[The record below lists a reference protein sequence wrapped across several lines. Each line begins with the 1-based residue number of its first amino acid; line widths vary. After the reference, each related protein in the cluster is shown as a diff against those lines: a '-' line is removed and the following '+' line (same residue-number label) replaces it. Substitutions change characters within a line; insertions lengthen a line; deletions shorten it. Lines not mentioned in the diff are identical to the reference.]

1 MFDPGGAVA
10 QQHPVESPE
19 WWLDRLYGELA
30 ERRKYAE
37 VMRRYYDGDPPV
49 AAIAEKARDAFK
61 RLLKQARLNVA
72 GLVVDATTERMQVDG
87 IRLGDAEAGDENAWR
102 IWQGNNLDADSDLLI
117 TETVKVGRA
126 FALVAP
132 NPRNPSLPLVTPE
145 DMTQA
150 IVAYRPGNRRER
162 VAGLKTWIDD
172 WTAQLMATL
181 YLPNGLCKFQAPA
194 PKSGDA
200 RRPRWVRREVKGETW
215 PAPNP
220 LGVVSLIELRNRPD
234 LLGGAYSELHDVLDD
249 QDRLN
254 KTLIDRL
261 MAQEFSA
268 YRQRWMTGYEVP
280 VDDSGQPI
288 EPFKAAVDRLWIVE
302 DGDVKLGEFSATDL
316 APYLAAV
323 EADIQH
329 MAARTRTPSQYLLGT
344 MANIS
349 GDALKAAE
357 SGLVSKVKQRQRP
370 IGEGIEEIVRL
381 ALRAAGDSRPTEK
394 LEVIWHNPEF
404 RTEGELVDALTKMEK
419 LGVPREALWERWGA
433 SQTEIAR
440 WRILQADAAVRVM
453 GGDLASLLG
462 PKPPLTTAAQDP
474 GGLGD
479 DAGTDA

>member
-1 MFDPGGAVA
+1 M
-10 QQHPVESPE
+10 ESPE
-19 WWLDRLYGELA
+19 WWLDRLYDELL
-30 ERRKYAE
+30 ERREYAE
-37 VMRRYYDGDPPV
+37 KMRCYYDGDPPLPL
-49 AAIAEKARDAFK
+49 IAEKARDAFR
-61 RLLKQARLNVA
+61 RLLRQARLNVA
-72 GLVVDATTERMQVDG
+72 GLVVDATAERMQIDG
-87 IRLGDAEAGDENAWR
+87 VRLGDAETGDPAAWR

-117 TETVKVGRA
+117 TEAVKVGRS

-132 NPRNPSLPLVTPE
+132 NPADQAMPLVTPE

-162 VAGLKTWIDD
+162 VAGLKTWMDD
-172 WTAQLMATL
+172 WTAKLMATL
-181 YLPNGLCKFQAPA
+181 YLPTGLCKFEAPE
-194 PKSGDA
+194 PRKGLGG
-200 RRPRWVRREVKGETW
+200 RPRWVRREVPGEAW

-220 LGVVSLIELRNRPD
+220 LGVVSLVELRNRPT
-234 LLGGAYSELHDVLDD
+234 LLGGAYSELHDVTDV
-249 QDRLN
+249 QDRIN

-280 VDDSGQPI
+280 VDDNGQAI
-288 EPFKAAVDRLWIVE
+288 EPFKAAVDRLWIIE
-302 DGDVKLGEFSATDL
+302 DESVKLGEFSQTDL

-344 MANIS
+344 MANVS

-357 SGLVSKVKQRQRP
+357 SGLVSKVRQRQRP
-370 IGEGIEEIVRL
+370 IGEGVEEIVRL
-381 ALRAAGDSRPTEK
+381 ALRAAGDPRPTDRAEI
-394 LEVIWHNPEF
+394 IWHNPEF
-404 RTEGELVDALTKMEK
+404 RTEGELVDALVKMSS

-440 WRILQADAAVRVM
+440 WRILQADAAARVM

-462 PKPPLTTAAQDP
+462 PKPPLTTATQDP
-474 GGLGD
+474 GGLGGP
-479 DAGTDA
+479 ANA

>member
-1 MFDPGGAVA
+1 MA

-30 ERRKYAE
+30 ERRRYAE
-37 VMRRYYDGDPPV
+37 IMRLYYDGDPPV
-49 AAIAEKARDAFK
+49 AAIAEKAREAFR
-61 RLLKQARLNVA
+61 RLLRQARLNVA
-72 GLVVDATTERMQVDG
+72 GLVVDATTERIQVNG
-87 IRLGDAEAGDENAWR
+87 IRLGDAETGDGNAWR

-117 TETVKVGRA
+117 TEAVKVSRS

-132 NPRNPSLPLVTPE
+132 NPRDPSLPLVTPE

-162 VAGLKTWIDD
+162 AAGLKTWLDD
-172 WTAQLMATL
+172 WTGRLMATL
-181 YLPNGLCKFQAPA
+181 YLPNALCKFDAPV
-194 PKSGDA
+194 PQTGDVL
-200 RRPRWVRREVKGETW
+200 RPRWVRREVQGEPW
-215 PAPNP
+215 PAPNL
-220 LGVVSLIELRNRPD
+220 LGEVSLIELRNRPT
-234 LLGGAYSELHDVLDD
+234 LLGGAYSELHDVLDV
-249 QDRLN
+249 QDRIN

-280 VDDSGQPI
+280 TDESGQPI
-288 EPFKAAVDRLWIVE
+288 EPFKAAVDRLWIIE
-302 DGDVKLGEFSATDL
+302 DGDVKLGEFSQTDL
-316 APYLAAV
+316 GPYLAAV

-344 MANIS
+344 MANVS

-370 IGEGIEEIVRL
+370 IGEGIEEVMRL
-381 ALRAAGDSRPTEK
+381 ALRAAGDTRPTEK

-404 RTEGELVDALTKMEK
+404 RTEGELVDALVKMSG

-440 WRILQADAAVRVM
+440 WRLLQQDAAARVM
-453 GGDLASLLG
+453 GGDLAALLG
-462 PKPPLTTAAQDP
+462 PKPQMTTASDDP
-474 GGLGD
+474 GGLGA
-479 DAGTDA
+479 DA